1 MNLRS
6 LLNQSLDC
14 VDITR
19 WTGDRSSATFIS
31 SQFRLLHSLIAEA
44 RTTLKGSL
52 MTTST
57 SGSWYDSSTAPNPD
71 AFKPPLPETLSLHLS
86 IFEASLILTIRVLEP
101 ADVPQN
107 IGTRFA
113 FAIGA
118 QRRLEH
124 DEMDD
129 TYPYLGTNVRVKEKV
144 RVESG
149 DPSLMAVMAKLA
161 ALDHTIGM
169 ARKGL
174 SVVMGVDLEM
184 PDA

>member
-1 MNLRS
+1 
-6 LLNQSLDC
+6 
-14 VDITR
+14 
-19 WTGDRSSATFIS
+19 
-31 SQFRLLHSLIAEA
+31 
-44 RTTLKGSL
+44 
-52 MTTST
+52 
-57 SGSWYDSSTAPNPD
+57 
-71 AFKPPLPETLSLHLS
+71 
-86 IFEASLILTIRVLEP
+86 
-101 ADVPQN
+101 
-107 IGTRFA
+107 
-113 FAIGA
+113 
-118 QRRLEH
+118 
-124 DEMDD
+124 MDD